1 MPDNTPAPDPVSADT
16 QPSAKSKTDDKKDAK
31 NNQEDEQSDA
41 LGNVLPGASKETVQS
56 SGFGMKEI
64 SELIEE
70 TQAMMNKPAP
80 LGDTSSSPFMNFMK
94 RMFSPFSSYGK
105 AADASQ
111 AQKPDT
117 APTPSPSAE
126 NSNLPPTPPPGL

>member
-16 QPSAKSKTDDKKDAK
+16 QPSAKSKTDDKK
-31 NNQEDEQSDA
+31 
-41 LGNVLPGASKETVQS
+41 NVLPDASKETVQG
-56 SGFGMKEI
+56 SGFGIKQI

-70 TQAMMNKPAP
+70 TQAMMNKPTP

-94 RMFSPFSSYGK
+94 WMFSPFSSYGK

-117 APTPSPSAE
+117 EPTPSPSAE